1 MANLLIDLGN
11 SNCKAAF
18 HSNGELVCVYKDTGE
33 DLEQFLNF
41 LDIQWKEKF
50 GEEKIDV
57 IVFSN
62 VREENAKIENLLN
75 LKCREL
81 VVLNEHTRLPKT
93 LTYAF
98 CPTGLGGDRLAGAL
112 AVSMLFPNE
121 DCLKFDFGTAL
132 TIDFIDKEGFYAGG
146 NISLGLQTRLK
157 ALNTFTKRL
166 PLITRN
172 KEFEK
177 IGVSTSGAMTAG
189 VVLGLIFEVEGYI
202 KNNPAR
208 KVIFT
213 GGDSYYFA
221 EKLKNTIF
229 VIPNL
234 VLIGLGQIANY
245 YADCKNY

>member
-166 PLITRN
+166 PLITPN